1 MNPIRTIIFLGFI
14 AFSITSCKDDKEDE
28 PTPAAVAPKANLV
41 ITPVYGDQPFNIGT
55 VYTTSQGYRLRVETM
70 KTYMAN
76 IQLHTITGD
85 STILKDILV
94 HDFSTPLQLNAD
106 IKEGSYNKIKMSV
119 GVPSELNKDQDP
131 SQYANSHPLSVQGSS
146 GMFWTWN
153 TGYIFT
159 KFDGRLDL
167 SGQEG
172 AQLIDPFAFH
182 TGDDLLYRTIE
193 LPIDIA
199 AEDNGSYTIQVKM
212 DIRKFIENDS
222 DPIDLSVDYLTHT
235 VGNMNLARRFVENVA
250 LSFEVE

>member
-1 MNPIRTIIFLGFI
+1 MNPLRTILFLGLITLSI
-14 AFSITSCKDDKEDE
+14 ASCKDDKEE
-28 PTPAAVAPKANLV
+28 ETSAAPKAKVV
-41 ITPVYGDQPFNIGT
+41 ITPVFGDQPFSIGT
-55 VYTTSQGYRLRVETM
+55 VYTTNQGYRLRVETM

-76 IQLHTITGD
+76 IQLHTFDGD
-85 STILKDILV
+85 SSVMKDILV
-94 HDFSTPLQLNAD
+94 HDFNEPLEITSD
-106 IKEGSYNKIKMSV
+106 IKEASYTTLKMSI
-119 GVPSELNKDQDP
+119 GVPSERNKDQDP

-167 SGQEG
+167 TGQEG

-193 LPIDIA
+193 LPVNVV
-199 AEDNGSYTIQVKM
+199 AEKDGNYTINVKM
-212 DIRKFIENDS
+212 DIKKFIDNSNDQ
-222 DPIDLSVDYLTHT
+222 IDLSADYLTHT
-235 VGNMNLARRFVENVA
+235 VGNMNLARRFAENVA